1 MPLPFW
7 ARIIPAYAG
16 STVPPAL
23 RRRAQRDHPRI
34 RGEHPPSDGRR
45 RGRGGSS
52 PHTRG
57 ALMRLL
63 ADEDAVGII
72 PAYAGSTDFSP
83 STSGAAADHPRI
95 RGEHHP
101 RHVGEGAQVGS
112 SPHTRGARARRRSGP
127 ARRGIIP
134 AYAGSTFRRRR
145 RWCCWRDH
153 PRIRGEHGLHQ
164 ERPRGPGGSSPHT
177 RGAQSF
183 LLLAVV

>member
-134 AYAGSTFRRRR
+134 AYAGSTDYIKNAPEGLE
-145 RWCCWRDH
+145 DH
-153 PRIRGEHGLHQ
+153 PRIRGEHNHFF
-164 ERPRGPGGSSPHT
+164 S
-177 RGAQSF
+177 
-183 LLLAVV
+183 